1 MQHMEESNAHSFLS
15 DFCEDHYSPFNKA
28 KNIIMRINTNLQ
40 TVDIPC
46 ESNFSY
52 KAHAKSVDPS
62 PAIAQEEAS
71 IINIEQHKL

>member
-1 MQHMEESNAHSFLS
+1 MKCNIW
-15 DFCEDHYSPFNKA
+15 
-28 KNIIMRINTNLQ
+28 KNQIRLNNNLEK
-40 TVDIPC
+40 VDIPC